1 MRKLPV
7 NYVFTLR
14 PAGNRKGRKGRL
26 VQRRLGSNRHHPV
39 AWRGGTTTK

>member
-14 PAGNRKGRKGRL
+14 EAGNRKGRRGTMKP
-26 VQRRLGSNRHHPV
+26 RRAGSNRHHPV
-39 AWRGGTTTK
+39 PWKNGKAN